1 MTRSSSVHPA
11 RVLRRDARDSHALL
25 EIGRGRLAVRAWPGL
40 VTGKRVRVRIR
51 PEDVVLAADPPG
63 RVSARNVLPGHV
75 RSIKLAPE
83 GAYVTA
89 DVGFGLVALV
99 TRAAVADL
107 ELRRGSPVFAL
118 IKATAVE
125 PAIELEAR
133 LAVAVRGPRGD
144 IDARRLG
151 FLREIAATGSLMSAA
166 RALGVTYRTAW
177 LWVQEINRAWGR
189 ALVTRTRG
197 GRGGG
202 GAALTPQG
210 LELVH
215 RVDRAERSINRG
227 ARPATRASRT

>member
-1 MTRSSSVHPA
+1 MTTSSSIHPA

-25 EIGRGRLAVRAWPGL
+25 AIGRGRLAVRAWTGL
-40 VTGKRVRVRIR
+40 LAGARVVVRIR

-75 RSIKLAPE
+75 RSVKLAPE

-89 DVGFGLVALV
+89 DVGFALVALV

-107 ELRRGSPVFAL
+107 GLRRGSPVFAL
-118 IKATAVE
+118 VKATAVVPE
-125 PAIELEAR
+125 VELEVR
-133 LAVAVRGPRGD
+133 LTVTVRGPRGD

-151 FLREIAATGSLMSAA
+151 FLREVAATGSLVSAA

-177 LWVQEINRAWGR
+177 LWVQAMNRAWGR
-189 ALVTRTRG
+189 ALVSRTRG

-202 GAALTPQG
+202 GAALTPHG

-215 RVDRAERSINRG
+215 RVTEAERLING
-227 ARPATRASRT
+227 GTA

>member
-1 MTRSSSVHPA
+1 MTSSTSVHAA

-25 EIGRGRLAVRAWPGL
+25 EIGKGRLAVRAWPGL
-40 VTGKRVRVRIR
+40 VAGGRVKVRIR

-75 RSIKLAPE
+75 RSVKLAPE

-107 ELRRGSPVFAL
+107 ELRRGAPVFAL
-118 IKATAVE
+118 IKATAVMPE
-125 PAIELEAR
+125 VDLEAR
-133 LAVAVRGPRGD
+133 LAVTVRGPRGD

-151 FLREIAATGSLMSAA
+151 LLREVAATGSLGSAA

-189 ALVTRTRG
+189 ALITGTRG

-202 GAALTPQG
+202 GAALTAQG

-215 RVDRAERSINRG
+215 RVTDAERSINGGR
-227 ARPATRASRT
+227 